1 MLSVVGN
8 GHRGAQSPAH
18 VVKAARV
25 RELLHPRAL
34 CIKAK
39 AHRSRQNSVQTF
51 ELRAKLFFVRG
62 YQFGGGRRR
71 GRAQVGGKV
80 GDRKIGF
87 MADGRDHRN
96 RRVADRAR
104 HGLFI
109 ESPKVFDRAA
119 AASYDHYID
128 PVVVTPILQRAR
140 VMIVKKL
147 NRADDLVRGVFTLHA
162 SRREQDMNAARASRN
177 YIDDVAN
184 GGAGGRSDDADASRE
199 KWNRAFQFRREQTF
213 GLHTR
218 LGLFES
224 KLQRTGANRLER
236 FDDQLILALGFVHA
250 DATARAHL
258 QTVFGTKAYALVAAA
273 IAHGADL
280 RELIFQSEIPV
291 PGNMRVE
298 ICNLALDPD

>member
-1 MLSVVGN
+1 MFSVVGN
-8 GHRGAQSPAH
+8 GHRGAQLPAH
-18 VVKAARV
+18 FVKAARV
-25 RELLHPRAL
+25 GKLLHPRAL
-34 CIKAK
+34 CIEAK
-39 AHRSRQNSVQTF
+39 ANRSRQIPIQIV
-51 ELRAKLFFVRG
+51 ELRAKLLFVSG

-96 RRVADRAR
+96 RRVADRA
-104 HGLFI
+104 GNSLFI

-119 AASYDHYID
+119 AAPYDHYID

-147 NRADDLVRGVFTLHA
+147 NRADDLVRGVFALHA
-162 SRREQDMNAARASRN
+162 SRREQYMNAARASRN
-177 YIDDVAN
+177 YVDDIAN
-184 GGAGGRSDDADASRE
+184 GGAGGRSDDANPSRE

-213 GLHTR
+213 ALQTSFS
-218 LGLFES
+218 LFES

-250 DATARAHL
+250 DATARAH
-258 QTVFGTKAYALVAAA
+258 
-273 IAHGADL
+273 
-280 RELIFQSEIPV
+280 
-291 PGNMRVE
+291 
-298 ICNLALDPD
+298 